1 MVQKSGVQL
10 ISWYF
15 FQLFTRLYTSKRW
28 CRISFINS
36 MYDSQTVSLLA
47 FATYVLPLLL
57 VYLTIVLPFSS
68 VLAVD
73 TSPRNTEKNT
83 AGCGHGKNAL
93 WDAKRA
99 WRPTYSLA
107 IRSSNWLGKVWQT
120 TKKGIYI
127 YNIYDRKNADIK
139 NKVSLLRWLA
149 CGHELFVSM
158 FCCFLP
164 MLKWKFA
171 VWCCWSKVFPTCF
184 DHLEWQR
191 WNMKATALRRGH
203 HFKMMKREQVI
214 TKI

>member
-1 MVQKSGVQL
+1 MFCHCS
-10 ISWYF
+10 
-15 FQLFTRLYTSKRW
+15 LFTSPLSYH
-28 CRISFINS
+28 FPP
-36 MYDSQTVSLLA
+36 
-47 FATYVLPLLL
+47 FLLL
-57 VYLTIVLPFSS
+57 T
-68 VLAVD
+68 
-73 TSPRNTEKNT
+73 PRPERPKKNT

-127 YNIYDRKNADIK
+127 YIHDRKRADIK

-158 FCCFLP
+158 FCCFVP
-164 MLKWKFA
+164 MLKWKFE
-171 VWCCWSKVFPTCF
+171 VWYCWSKVFPMCF

-191 WNMKATALRRGH
+191 WNMKATALSRGH
-203 HFKMMKREQVI
+203 DFKMMKREQVI
-214 TKI
+214 TKILTFLLWYRMDAGKKIRSVKQQFIMFIPSKDSTKKTNWRFFQTPNDRTFW

>member
-1 MVQKSGVQL
+1 MVQKSGVHL

-73 TSPRNTEKNT
+73 TSPLNTEKNT

-107 IRSSNWLGKVWQT
+107 IRPSNWLGKVWQK
-120 TKKGIYI
+120 TKKGIY
-127 YNIYDRKNADIK
+127 IYDRKNADIK
-139 NKVSLLRWLA
+139 NKVSFLRWLA
-149 CGHELFVSM
+149 CSHELFVSM
-158 FCCFLP
+158 FCCFVP
-164 MLKWKFA
+164 MLKWNLRFGLVDQRFSQCVLTIWNGKDETWKPQPWA
-171 VWCCWSKVFPTCF
+171 EVTTLRWWNLSKS
-184 DHLEWQR
+184 
-191 WNMKATALRRGH
+191 
-203 HFKMMKREQVI
+203 
-214 TKI
+214 